1 MSDTEKINK
10 LLVLVENLTKEVAS
24 LKEIVLSRNMSI
36 STEQTNIKPLIE
48 EDYLKILDKKEVKR
62 YMQMKAPGSE
72 LKLFKRIYGNEGT
85 VPLKINKKKVICYY
99 DGEKWIDDETGDNY
113 IKIYLN
119 NVSRMYTKENKLDN
133 CKGDPQKFI
142 DNQNHIT
149 SLRDEKIIKKL
160 MSQIVKEYK

>member
-1 MSDTEKINK
+1 MSDSDKINK
-10 LLVLVENLTKEVAS
+10 LLVLVENLTNEVAS
-24 LKEIVLSRNMSI
+24 LKELVLSRNMSV
-36 STEQTNIKPLIE
+36 STEHTNIKALIE
-48 EDYLKILDKKEVKR
+48 EDYSKILDTKEIKR
-62 YMQMKAPGSE
+62 YIKMKAPGSE
-72 LKLFKRIYGNEGT
+72 LKLFKRIYGNDGL

-113 IKIYLN
+113 IKIFLN